1 MDNLVGFGNPGT
13 GYADNHV
20 NKEVAEKLSMDLPN
34 NMGIVPYGEEGTM
47 LYVVTKPS
55 NSENRDDIEAFSWF
69 FDHIHQNIEHFE

>member
-1 MDNLVGFGNPGT
+1 MKIFYSTTCIALALFLGSVGT

-20 NKEVAEKLSMDLPN
+20 NEEVAKKLSMDLPN

-55 NSENRDDIEAFSWF
+55 NPEKGIFLSM
-69 FDHIHQNIEHFE
+69 Q